1 MVYDP
6 LRVFPDRS
14 VVRLVVMQH
23 VPVGVQQPVRL
34 QQLPH
39 RQHTAYDLPQPF
51 TVVARLAELCDVFAG
66 GFDRRPEQF
75 LFIPHLCRERGEIRR
90 YGLRFHS
97 AHHGGDKVEQLVH
110 RERLVDAGRESGGG
124 KSLPFLVTPC
134 GHGDDRNRAR
144 IANIGIAQQ
153 FQQVKTVRSGHL
165 YIRQEQVVVRFA
177 YLPDKRT
184 SIFAGRAG
192 NAVAFKHLLD
202 DFELQRVV
210 VDGDDPLW
218 KVRGGI
224 CVCTSLSP
232 ASFVSGRGSDTR
244 NVLPLPTS
252 LATVISPSSSPTSLF
267 VINSPKPKPSAF
279 ISEAERSKGSKM
291 RATVSPLMPIP
302 VSSMVSRSVP
312 FP

>member
-1 MVYDP
+1 MIRCVYS
-6 LRVFPDRS
+6 PDRS

-177 YLPDKRT
+177 YLPDSARVFSQVVQET
-184 SIFAGRAG
+184 PLRSSI
-192 NAVAFKHLLD
+192 
-202 DFELQRVV
+202 
-210 VDGDDPLW
+210 
-218 KVRGGI
+218 
-224 CVCTSLSP
+224 SLTILSCN
-232 ASFVSGRGSDTR
+232 G
-244 NVLPLPTS
+244 
-252 LATVISPSSSPTSLF
+252 SSSMAMTRCGRYEEVFVFVPLF
-267 VINSPKPKPSAF
+267 PPLRSSAAG
-279 ISEAERSKGSKM
+279 EATRGTCCLY
-291 RATVSPLMPIP
+291 RLRWPL
-302 VSSMVSRSVP
+302 
-312 FP
+312 